1 VSQDAFLANL
11 IMDRHFHHDAFFYLD
26 ERGFVSGLIPFIL
39 DGLANDEP
47 VLVAVDAS
55 KIDLLRRELD
65 GAADRVGFMDMRSLG
80 RNPALIIPAWQEFLS
95 GCPGDTGLR
104 GVGEPVWPGRTGPE
118 LVESQY
124 HESLLNLAFGDAHG
138 FRLLCPYDAGRLEPS
153 VLAVAECSHTN
164 SDRYCG
170 LDGIAATFSA
180 PLPDPPPDALLFSL
194 SGFSLSG
201 NRLADLRKIVLE
213 QATGAGVGH
222 ARTAELVLA
231 VNEVVTNSLRHGRG
245 RGTLSVWR
253 EQDRVIY
260 EVCDSGRI
268 TSPLAGRRRPSL
280 DGEGGRGLWLAN
292 QVCDLVQIR
301 SSSAGSAVRL
311 HMRL

>member
-1 VSQDAFLANL
+1 
-11 IMDRHFHHDAFFYLD
+11 MDRRFQHDAFFYLD
-26 ERGFVSGLIPFIL
+26 EGGFVSGLIPFIL
-39 DGLANDEP
+39 GGLANDEP
-47 VLVAVDAS
+47 VLVAVDAP
-55 KIDLLRRELD
+55 KIDLLRAKLD
-65 GAADRVGFMDMRSLG
+65 GAADRVGFVDMRRLG

-95 GCPGDTGLR
+95 RRPDDTDVR
-104 GVGEPVWPGRTGPE
+104 GVGEPIWPGRNGPE
-118 LVESQY
+118 LVETEY

-138 FRLLCPYDAGRLEPS
+138 FRLVCPYDAGRLQRS
-153 VLAVAECSHTN
+153 ILVGAECSHPYLTDGCRDTS

-170 LDGIAATFSA
+170 LDGVAATFSA

-194 SGFSLSG
+194 PGS
-201 NRLADLRKIVLE
+201 RLADLRKIVLE
-213 QATGAGVGH
+213 QATGAGLSQ

-231 VNEVVTNSLRHGRG
+231 VNEVVTNSLRHGG
-245 RGTLSVWR
+245 GHGTLSIWR
-253 EQDRVIY
+253 EQDRVIH

-268 TSPLAGRRRPSL
+268 TSPLAGRRKPSL

>member
-1 VSQDAFLANL
+1 V
-11 IMDRHFHHDAFFYLD
+11 
-26 ERGFVSGLIPFIL
+26 
-39 DGLANDEP
+39 
-47 VLVAVDAS
+47 
-55 KIDLLRRELD
+55 
-65 GAADRVGFMDMRSLG
+65 
-80 RNPALIIPAWQEFLS
+80 
-95 GCPGDTGLR
+95 R
-104 GVGEPVWPGRTGPE
+104 GVGEPIWPGRTGPE

-124 HESLLNLAFGDAHG
+124 HESLLNLAFGDTRG
-138 FRLLCPYDAGRLEPS
+138 FRLLCPYDVGRLEPS
-153 VLAVAECSHTN
+153 VLAVAECSHPHIIKGGRDTS

-170 LDGIAATFSA
+170 LDGVAATFSA
-180 PLPDPPPDALLFSL
+180 PLPDPPPDALR
-194 SGFSLSG
+194 FSLSG
-201 NRLADLRKIVLE
+201 NRLADLRTIVLE
-213 QATGAGVGH
+213 QATRAGLGH

-231 VNEVVTNSLRHGRG
+231 VNEVLTNSLRHGRG

-253 EQDRVIY
+253 EQDRLIY

-311 HMRL
+311 HMHL